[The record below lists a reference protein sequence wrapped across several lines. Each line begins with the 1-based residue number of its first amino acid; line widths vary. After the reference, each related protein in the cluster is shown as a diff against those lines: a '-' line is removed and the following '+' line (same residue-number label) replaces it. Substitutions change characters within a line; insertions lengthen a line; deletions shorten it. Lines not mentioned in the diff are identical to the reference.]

1 MLITLAVSGYRSIRD
16 AALPLE
22 QLTVV
27 SGANGAGKSSLY
39 RSLRLLAEVA
49 QGRAIASLASEG
61 GLDST
66 LWAGPEHISARMRR
80 GEIPV
85 EGTRR
90 KNSVALKLGFAAE
103 DYGYAVDLGLPAPV
117 PRTMF
122 GKDPEIKS
130 EALWVGESLGRANSI
145 AERRGAVVTGRDGSG
160 RKIELSRDLRPF
172 DSMMTHAADPVQAPE
187 MLSLRERM
195 RGWRFYDSLRTD
207 RDSPARRPAVGTRTP
222 ALAGDGA
229 DLAAAIA
236 TLREIGDGPA
246 FDEAIEDAF
255 PGASADVS
263 LQGGL
268 FSVEMQ
274 QHGLLRP
281 LSAAELSD
289 GTLRYV
295 LLATALLT
303 PRPPELMVLNEPE
316 TSLHPDLIAPL
327 ARLIK
332 RASRDSQIIVVS
344 HNSHLARELEDAGA
358 LSVILQK
365 EFGETRIEDL
375 EPPRWSWPKR

>member
-16 AALPLE
+16 ATLPLE
-22 QLTVV
+22 QLTVI

-39 RSLRLLAEVA
+39 RALRLLAEAA
-49 QGRAIASLASEG
+49 QGRAIASLAAEG
-61 GLDST
+61 GLEST

-80 GEIPV
+80 GEVPI

-90 KNSVALKLGFAAE
+90 KGSVALKLGFAAD

-130 EALWVGESLGRANSI
+130 EALWVGESLGRANGI
-145 AERRGAVVTGRDGSG
+145 AERRGAVVTGRDGHG
-160 RKIELSRDLRPF
+160 RRVELSRDLRPF

-187 MLSLRERM
+187 LLSLRERM

-222 ALAGDGA
+222 ALSGDGA

-255 PGASADVS
+255 PGASVDVT

-268 FSVEMQ
+268 FAVEMQ

-316 TSLHPDLIAPL
+316 TSLHPELIAPL

-344 HNSHLARELEDAGA
+344 HNNHLAQELEDAGA
-358 LSVILQK
+358 LSLVLHK
-365 EFGETRIEDL
+365 DLGETRIDGP
-375 EPPRWSWPKR
+375 EPPIWSWPKR